1 MDMHDAQAIIE
12 MKAENYL
19 PLILQFALSADHFE
33 LRNGLRGVRK
43 DLEPGV
49 HQIDTIAIAAAA
61 QAKAKLAEARAAAA
75 AAQARAEAAAAA
87 AVAREEAAAAAARE
101 EAAKWYTET
110 SIEVRFENQRKL
122 PFRGFSASFLLP
134 TDRDGWTDAD
144 DKAANTTDAPSAG
157 WHWLEDWHLAAQP
170 EQDAE
175 GWEYA
180 TNFNTTFGT
189 QGLSSFVR
197 RRRHERTLQSA
208 PKIRPQFKNNDCQL

>member
-1 MDMHDAQAIIE
+1 MDMHDAKTIIQMRFE
-12 MKAENYL
+12 KYL
-19 PLILQFALSADHFE
+19 PLIVQYELSADDFE
-33 LRNGLRGVRK
+33 LRNGFKGVRK

-61 QAKAKLAEARAAAA
+61 QAKAELAE
-75 AAQARAEAAAAA
+75 ARAEAAAAQ
-87 AVAREEAAAAAARE
+87 AVAVAVAAAAAAREVAAAAAARE

-110 SIEVRFENQRKL
+110 AIEVRFENQRKL

-134 TDRDGWTDAD
+134 TDRDAWTDAD
-144 DKAANTTDAPSAG
+144 GKAANTTDAPSAG